1 MGGQLTAWAIDLD
14 GVIWRGTET
23 VPGAPEAIEL
33 LRRDGAPLAFV
44 TNSAARTPRQVAE
57 KLASHGIPDAE
68 DFVVTAAMAA
78 AAMVE
83 PGQRVLMVGSDGLRQ
98 ALLERGAD
106 LVESGTV
113 DVVAVGITPDFDY
126 AAMTAAMRAVR
137 SGARFIA
144 TNDDATFP
152 DADGL
157 LPGNGALVAAI
168 ATCAEQVPEIA
179 GKPHAPIAAFVRD
192 RLGDTGIMV
201 GDRPETDG
209 RFAVSVGYDFA
220 LVLSGVV
227 GVGDLPVEPTPQFVA
242 DDILSL
248 VRRVH

>member
-1 MGGQLTAWAIDLD
+1 
-14 GVIWRGTET
+14 VIWRGTET

-33 LRRDGAPLAFV
+33 LRCDGVPLAFV

-57 KLASHGIPDAE
+57 KLASHGVPDAE
-68 DFVVTAAMAA
+68 GCVITAAMAA

-83 PGQRVLMVGSDGLRQ
+83 PGQRVLVVGSDGLRH
-98 ALLERGAD
+98 ALTARGAE
-106 LVESGTV
+106 LVESGV
-113 DVVAVGITPDFDY
+113 IDVVAVGITPDFDY
-126 AAMTAAMRAVR
+126 AAMAGAMRAIR

-168 ATCAEQVPEIA
+168 ATCAEKAPEIA
-179 GKPHAPIAAFVRD
+179 GKPHAPIAAFVRE
-192 RLGDTGIMV
+192 RLGDVGIMV

-209 RFAVSVGYDFA
+209 LFARSVGYDFA
-220 LVLSGVV
+220 LVLSGVI
-227 GVGDLPVEPTPQFVA
+227 GAADLPVEPAPQYVA
-242 DDILSL
+242 DDLLAL
-248 VRRVH
+248 VESMR